1 MAKALGIRFPL
12 GITSLLCEL
21 QEPKVCVFLIM
32 GSFFL
37 EAGDSSSAKRRE
49 YGLLVLVFLW
59 TWSPAAAVLSPKG
72 VNYEVQALMG
82 VKASLKDPHS
92 VLENWDQDSVDPC
105 SWTMVTCSP
114 ENLVIGLGSPSQNLS
129 GTLSPSI
136 GNLTNLEIILL
147 QNNNI
152 SGPIPQEIGRLS
164 KLRTLD
170 LSSNYFTDDIPTS
183 ITHLSSLQYLRLNN
197 NSLSGEFPV
206 SLTNLTQLALL
217 DLSYNNL
224 SGPVPSFPARTF
236 NIVGNPL
243 ICATGSEKE
252 CFGTMPMPISYNLN
266 NSETESTATQG
277 KPRNHK
283 VALALGSSFGLVCSI
298 VFVIGLLLWWRQ
310 RHNQQILFEVDEQHD
325 EEVCLGNLKKFQ
337 FRELQIATDN
347 FSSKNI
353 LGKGGFGI
361 VYKGHLKDGTLV
373 AVKRLKDGSAVGGE
387 IQFQTEV
394 EMISLAVHRNL
405 LRLHGFCMTA
415 SERLL
420 VYPYMSNGSVASRL
434 KGKPPLD
441 WVTRKRIAVGAARGL
456 LYLHEQCDPK
466 IIHRDVKA
474 ANILLDDYCE
484 AIVGDFGLAK
494 LMDHRDSHVTTAVRG
509 TVGHIAPEYLSTGQ
523 SSEKTDVFGF
533 GILLLE
539 LITGRTALEF
549 GKSVNEKGTMLDW
562 VKKIHQEKKLDVL
575 MDKNLKNIY
584 DRIEL
589 EEMVQV
595 ALLCTQFLPGHRP
608 KMSEVV
614 RMLEGDGLVERWEAS
629 QRVDSQNFKVPEF
642 AFSERA
648 AASKNVGDGGT
659 PPSNSAPGVGFD
671 GAVREKVGADGE
683 VGQEYPTGE
692 FEMEEFDWW
701 RLFVVK
707 VRMLFALPWERV
719 KKGSVLSMR
728 LRGQVSLCF
737 LFLSCFLSLDMPLWH
752 SSEST
757 SILTDAGFWVAKSL
771 WTRRRFLA
779 PFDPLLQHLCIS
791 DQLKTRFSSGLSLP
805 QICENFIKAAYDPR
819 VSGIY
824 LEIEPLSCGW
834 AKIDEIRRHIQYFK
848 KSGKF
853 IVSHVTICGEKEY
866 YLACACG
873 EVYVPPS
880 AYVALYGLT
889 VQSSFLG
896 GVLEKVGILPEI
908 QRIGRYKS
916 AGDQLSR
923 KSMSKEVCEMLTT
936 LLDNIYENWLETI
949 SSTRGK
955 KREEIEDFLNTGVY
969 QVERLKEEGYI
980 TNILYDD
987 EVRSMLK
994 ARLGQKDKKDLLMV
1008 DYSKYSNVR
1017 KWTLG
1022 LEGGKDQI
1030 AIIRASG
1037 SISRTRSPLSVSGSG
1052 IISEQL
1058 IEKIRSIRESER
1070 YKAVI
1075 LRIDSPGG
1083 DALASDL
1090 MWREIRLLAASKPV
1104 IASMSDVA
1112 ASGGYYMAMAAEA
1125 IVAEK
1130 LTLTGSIGVVTGR
1143 FSLNKLYERIGFNKE
1158 IISRGKYAE
1167 LNAAD
1172 QRPFRPDEAA
1182 LFEKSAQN
1190 AYQLFRD
1197 KAAFSRSMTVDQME
1211 EVAQGRVWSGK
1222 DAASR
1227 GLVDAIGGFSTAVA
1241 IAKHKANIP
1250 QDRQVKLVE
1259 VSKRSPSLPEL
1270 LSGFGNSLLGLDK
1283 TVKEAL
1289 QELKCLNA
1297 VQARTEGILF
1307 ESVGNAFDDNPII
1320 AIIMDCLNSY

>member
-1 MAKALGIRFPL
+1 
-12 GITSLLCEL
+12 
-21 QEPKVCVFLIM
+21 M
-32 GSFFL
+32 GSFLLKSGGSMRPRRSKYAHELFL
-37 EAGDSSSAKRRE
+37 VAFLFSWAPSAA
-49 YGLLVLVFLW
+49 L
-59 TWSPAAAVLSPKG
+59 LSPKG

-82 VKASLKDPHS
+82 IKASLKDPHS

-105 SWTMVTCSP
+105 SWTMVTCSS
-114 ENLVIGLGSPSQNLS
+114 ENLVIGLGTPSQNLS

-136 GNLTNLEIILL
+136 GNLTNLEIVLL

-152 SGPIPQEIGRLS
+152 SGPMPKEIGRLS
-164 KLRTLD
+164 KLKTLD
-170 LSSNYFTDDIPTS
+170 LSNNYFTGEIPSS
-183 ITHLSSLQYLRLNN
+183 ISLLKDLQYLSIPYVFDQSDTACVLGLVLQQLEWACTEFSGKDIQVRKFGFSSP
-197 NSLSGEFPV
+197 SLSLVLSFETWHTVRAV
-206 SLTNLTQLALL
+206 SAHLE
-217 DLSYNNL
+217 Y
-224 SGPVPSFPARTF
+224 
-236 NIVGNPL
+236 IVGNPL
-243 ICATGSEKE
+243 ICAIDSEKQ
-252 CFGTMPMPISYNLN
+252 CFGMTPMPMSYDLN
-266 NSETESTATQG
+266 NSEI
-277 KPRNHK
+277 
-283 VALALGSSFGLVCSI
+283 LG
-298 VFVIGLLLWWRQ
+298 IGILLWWKQ
-310 RHNQQILFEVDEQHD
+310 RHTQQILYHVDEQHD
-325 EEVCLGNLKKFQ
+325 EEVCLGNLKRFQ

-405 LRLHGFCMTA
+405 LRLCGFCMTGT
-415 SERLL
+415 ERLL

-441 WVTRKRIAVGAARGL
+441 WTTRKRIALGAGRGL

-474 ANILLDDYCE
+474 GNILLDDYCE

-494 LMDHRDSHVTTAVRG
+494 LLDHRDSHVTTAVRG

-549 GKSVNEKGTMLDW
+549 GKSVNQKGTMLDW
-562 VKKIHQEKKLDVL
+562 VKMIHQEKKLDML
-575 MDKNLKNIY
+575 IDKNLKNNY
-584 DRIEL
+584 DLIEL
-589 EEMVQV
+589 EEIVQV

-629 QRVDSQNFKVPEF
+629 QRVNSQSFKMPEF
-642 AFSERA
+642 TLESSSAASKTEGDNEE
-648 AASKNVGDGGT
+648 AASKNGE
-659 PPSNSAPGVGFD
+659 GFDSD
-671 GAVREKVGADGE
+671 GAVAEKTDGAVGEAEGREFPVE
-683 VGQEYPTGE
+683 EE

-707 VRMLFALPWERV
+707 TRMLFALPWERV
-719 KKGSVLSMR
+719 KKGSVLSMK
-728 LRGQVSLCF
+728 LRGQVGLTGSPAF
-737 LFLSCFLSLDMPLWH
+737 FSLFLSGFACLMKKSRTWGILLLPRLDIVKDMWLNKCPIVVVWDISVRH
-752 SSEST
+752 
-757 SILTDAGFWVAKSL
+757 F
-771 WTRRRFLA
+771 
-779 PFDPLLQHLCIS
+779 QIS
-791 DQLKTRFSSGLSLP
+791 DQLKSRFSSGLSLP

-834 AKIDEIRRHIQYFK
+834 AKIDEIRRHILNFK
-848 KSGKF
+848 KSALLVKDDYGSIKIVWPFASYINEALLLGKF
-853 IVSHVTICGEKEY
+853 IVSYIPICGEKEY
-866 YLACACG
+866 YLASSCG
-873 EVYVPPS
+873 ECYVPPS

-896 GVLEKVGILPEI
+896 GVLEKIGIQPEI

-916 AGDQLSR
+916 AGDQLSQ

-949 SSTRGK
+949 SSTLGK
-955 KREEIEDFLNTGVY
+955 RRDEIEDFLNSGVY

-980 TNILYDD
+980 TNISYDD
-987 EVRSMLK
+987 EVKSMLK
-994 ARLGQKDKKDLLMV
+994 KRLGQKDEKDLLMV
-1008 DYSKYSNVR
+1008 DYRKYSKVR

-1022 LEGGKDQI
+1022 LEGGKEQI

-1052 IISEQL
+1052 IVSEQL
-1058 IEKIRSIRESER
+1058 IEKIQGARESKR

-1104 IASMSDVA
+1104 IATMSDVA
-1112 ASGGYYMAMAAEA
+1112 ASGGYYMAMAADA

-1158 IISRGKYAE
+1158 IISRGRYAE
-1167 LNAAD
+1167 LIAAD
-1172 QRPFRPDEAA
+1172 QRPFRPDEAE

-1190 AYQLFRD
+1190 AYRLFRD
-1197 KAAFSRSMTVDQME
+1197 KAAFSRSMPVERME
-1211 EVAQGRVWSGK
+1211 EFAQGRVWSGK

-1227 GLVDAIGGFSTAVA
+1227 GLVDAIGGFSRAVA
-1241 IAKHKANIP
+1241 IAKHKAKIP
-1250 QDRQVKLVE
+1250 QERQVKLVE
-1259 VSKRSPSLPEL
+1259 VLKPSPTLPEIIT
-1270 LSGFGNSLLGLDK
+1270 GIGNTLLGLDK

-1289 QELKCLNA
+1289 LGLNYLNG
-1297 VQARTEGILF
+1297 VQARIDGILF
-1307 ESVGNAFDDNPII
+1307 ESVSHASDDNPIFM
-1320 AIIMDCLNSY
+1320 IIKDCLNSLL